1 MVDYHFE
8 EVQHFSVEVYDV
20 DDKKHIDD
28 LSRHDFIGGA
38 QFRLSD
44 VVTAGKVLTKRL
56 TSSSECCIVV
66 CCVCLCVRAC
76 IRTCVHVCV

>member
-8 EVQHFSVEVYDV
+8 EVQHFSVAVYDV
-20 DDKKHIDD
+20 DDKKHVDD
-28 LSRHDFIGGA
+28 LSRHDFIGEA

-56 TSSSECCIVV
+56 TSSSEYLPAFEACTI
-66 CCVCLCVRAC
+66 LRRVR
-76 IRTCVHVCV
+76 HL